1 MRALRGK
8 QIGIL
13 AGLGVGASLFL
24 TDAGREVRRRASGQ
38 PKETPDTNHTF
49 AARVCAELDHNV
61 EHGKG
66 IQVFA
71 DDKRVT
77 LRGHALRDE
86 IDDVFTAVR
95 QVDGVRGVTNQL
107 EVVDEPG
114 MVQALR
120 S

>member
-1 MRALRGK
+1 MGTLRGK

-13 AGLGVGASLFL
+13 AGLGVGVSLFL
-24 TDAGREVRRRASGQ
+24 TDAGREVRRRATGEF
-38 PKETPDTNHTF
+38 KKMPDTNHTF
-49 AARVCAELDHNV
+49 AAKVCAELDHNV

-86 IDDVFTAVR
+86 IDDVFSAVR

-114 MVQALR
+114 MVQALQG
-120 S
+120 